1 MLKIKNTSD
10 SQLYTIVIPL
20 AIVIA
25 SCSLILVNF
34 FTIKILSASRAY
46 VNGESHYSKAERMQQ
61 DTLLLICLLK
71 IYKTGLHLKR
81 NKSAAWG
88 SCRKNLT
95 TQQSL
100 DGRSKKKVSSQ
111 AGTTRKI

>member
-1 MLKIKNTSD
+1 MLMVN
-10 SQLYTIVIPL
+10 
-20 AIVIA
+20 
-25 SCSLILVNF
+25 LITL
-34 FTIKILSASRAY
+34 KLK
-46 VNGESHYSKAERMQQ
+46 GMQQ

-100 DGRSKKKVSSQ
+100 DGRSKKGFI
-111 AGTTRKI
+111 AGRNDKEDLEAMIWLLKILKHPIL